1 MQAEY
6 FISPTEWTSQARAV
20 APLRYQRMDQVST
33 NTHSIY
39 KTHNV
44 PVAVL
49 CFLLCFISTAL
60 LVECIKFHIYV
71 NEYSFSSVSQV
82 RVSYVFGSS
91 GVVGDC
97 VFFSLDSLLLP
108 AGYKPTEGDVVSVVV
123 VESNQSLYCWRA
135 LCMAP
140 LNKHR

>member
-20 APLRYQRMDQVST
+20 APLRYQRMDQVSSDIHT
-33 NTHSIY
+33 A
-39 KTHNV
+39 NV
-44 PVAVL
+44 PVPRFSL
-49 CFLLCFISTAL
+49 YFISTAL
-60 LVECIKFHIYV
+60 VELIKVHIYV
-71 NEYSFSSVSQV
+71 NEYCVFFLSVSQV
-82 RVSYVFGSS
+82 HVSCVFGSS

-97 VFFSLDSLLLP
+97 AFFSLDSLLLP
-108 AGYKPTEGDVVSVVV
+108 AGYKPTQGDVVSVVV

-140 LNKHR
+140 LNKQR